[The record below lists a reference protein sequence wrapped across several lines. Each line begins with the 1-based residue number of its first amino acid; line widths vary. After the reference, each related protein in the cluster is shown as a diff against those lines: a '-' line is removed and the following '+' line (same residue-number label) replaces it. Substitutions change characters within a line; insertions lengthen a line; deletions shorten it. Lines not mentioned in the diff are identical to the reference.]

1 MPWTPAIGKPL
12 SEQGFENVDLLKLL
26 KDDEGYTL
34 FVNEK
39 IAQKGLASVVFKYLK
54 ADRLKASK
62 CATQT
67 PLKSHDS
74 EPTPSKKQIRGKVEP
89 SPSMIR
95 PTNCSDIIRQYPNRK
110 PPNSPALTEQC
121 PLIRLEVPL
130 VLEPGQ
136 QL

>member
-39 IAQKGLASVVFKYLK
+39 IAQKRLASVVFKDLQADCLK
-54 ADRLKASK
+54 AYK
-62 CATQT
+62 CVTQT
-67 PLKSHDS
+67 LLKPHDS
-74 EPTPSKKQIRGKVEP
+74 EPTPSNTNKRKGGTVSGNDAPQNLFRYYQTIPKKKASKQPGFAEAAPVI
-89 SPSMIR
+89 SL
-95 PTNCSDIIRQYPNRK
+95 
-110 PPNSPALTEQC
+110 A
-121 PLIRLEVPL
+121 VPL

-136 QL
+136 